1 MNYAATIYQQDFL
14 LWLQQQVELLQQ
26 GRLAELDMNNLVEE
40 LESMGINQH
49 HQLLN
54 RLRVLLMHL
63 LKWQF
68 QPSHRAGSWKGTI
81 VEQRERLWQLL
92 KTSPSLKAQIAEKV
106 TESYHGAIKRAAAET
121 DLPNS
126 TFPKVCPYTLE
137 QILDEDFYPDD
148 T

>member
-14 LWLQQQVELLQQ
+14 VWLQQQVELLQQ

-40 LESMGINQH
+40 LESMGISQH

-68 QPSHRAGSWKGTI
+68 QPGHRSGSWKGTI

>member
-14 LWLQQQVELLQQ
+14 VWLQQQVGLLQQ
-26 GRLAELDMNNLVEE
+26 GRLAELDVHNLVEE
-40 LESMGINQH
+40 LESMGISQH

-68 QPSHRAGSWKGTI
+68 QPSHRSGSWKGTI

-92 KTSPSLKAQIAEKV
+92 KTSPSLKAKMADKV

-121 DLPNS
+121 GLPDS

-137 QILDEDFYPDD
+137 QILDEDFYPGE